1 MPQSFKDLGVTDKPF
16 PVRTRMLGRAWPL
29 RAPVRDGRV
38 PSWQEFASGVPSG
51 VPCMVS
57 ISTISFPHSSIFSRD
72 QSDCALENVVKY
84 FLFIHLLK
92 DIGLP

>member
-1 MPQSFKDLGVTDKPF
+1 MTFLSHATTASIKEVAPQKSRAPQSFKDLGATAKPL

-38 PSWQEFASGVPSG
+38 PSWQELAVAAAGG

-57 ISTISFPHSSIFSRD
+57 TSAVPFF
-72 QSDCALENVVKY
+72 
-84 FLFIHLLK
+84 
-92 DIGLP
+92 